1 MPKEFTPDEIELIK
15 KQCFPTSGSAIE
27 FQTCLAVARE
37 LGLNPI
43 LKEIHFMPR
52 RQRQGDQW
60 LTRVEPLVGRDGFL
74 SIAHRSGQLAG
85 MESSTAVR
93 AAPRLITGQWE
104 SLPDLIAECRVWRKD
119 APQPFTVTVSFAE
132 YVQKGNDSQPT
143 RFWGEKPETMLKKV
157 AESQCLRKA
166 FNVHGVYAPEELGLG
181 METGGEI
188 VSDPES
194 AATVT
199 NLSSGRK
206 RSDPPMKRGETA
218 PVGAVATKSVPAAP
232 VSRTE
237 TMAASVHVPAADPL
251 QPIMAACKAKGITVE
266 QKGEILTARSYT
278 HRDFL
283 KVQGFRWDGQ
293 QRAWLYSVHA
303 DAA

>member
-1 MPKEFTPDEIELIK
+1 MPKDFTTDEIELIK

-43 LKEIHFMPR
+43 LKEIHFMSR
-52 RQRQGDQW
+52 RQRQGDKW
-60 LTRVEPLVGRDGFL
+60 LTRIEPLVGRDGFL

-93 AAPRLITGQWE
+93 PAPRLIAGQWE
-104 SLPDLIAECRVWRKD
+104 TLPDLVAECRVWRKD
-119 APQPFTVTVSFAE
+119 APQPFTVTVSFGE
-132 YVQKGNDSQPT
+132 YVQRGNDSQPT

-166 FNVHGVYAPEELGLG
+166 FNVHGVYAPEELGMGL
-181 METGGEI
+181 ETGGEI
-188 VSDPES
+188 VPDPES
-194 AATVT
+194 ASVVIPLHAA
-199 NLSSGRK
+199 RK
-206 RSDPPMKRGETA
+206 RSDPPTKKEDTPPTVTTPPET
-218 PVGAVATKSVPAAP
+218 VPLD
-232 VSRTE
+232 
-237 TMAASVHVPAADPL
+237 DPL
-251 QPIMAACKAKGITVE
+251 LPIKAACKAKGITVE
-266 QKGEILTARSYT
+266 QKGEVLTARSYT